1 MSHFHRGK
9 ITAMIRFL
17 RFTVRAFL
25 TTAAALLL
33 AFGLPTLLS
42 EVASRNRT
50 FAVEQAPNAP
60 VAIVFG
66 AGLNRDGRPS
76 PVLRDRVSTA
86 VELYFSGKVQKLLMS
101 GDNSYLDY
109 NEPGAML
116 SYALELGVPEK
127 DIILDYAG
135 RRTYDTCYR
144 ALHIFG
150 VTDALVVTQAY
161 HLPRTLLTCQ
171 GLGLNAFGVIADQRA
186 YHPIAMQRWRIREVP
201 ATLVALWDVYIT
213 RPLPILGKPEPIFSH
228 SNTDP
233 T

>member
-1 MSHFHRGK
+1 
-9 ITAMIRFL
+9 MIRFL
-17 RFTVRAFL
+17 RFTARAFL

-42 EVASRNRT
+42 EFVSRNRT
-50 FAVEQAPNAP
+50 FAVDQAPNAP

-86 VELYFSGKVQKLLMS
+86 VELYFAGKVQKLLMS
-101 GDNSYLDY
+101 GDNSYMDY
-109 NEPGAML
+109 NEPGAMQ

-161 HLPRTLLTCQ
+161 HLPRVLLTCQ
-171 GLGLNAFGVIADQRA
+171 GLGLNASGVVADQQE

-213 RPLPILGKPEPIFSH
+213 RPLPVLGKPEPIFSN
-228 SNTDP
+228 SKTDP